1 MDDRQKKLKDI
12 EIENFIWIIYIGII
26 FMSWYANSV
35 EKKFLLYND
44 EKSRREY
51 QNMMI
56 LIFTILFFVYLYFA
70 KDSYDTMKELNEY
83 DTEKKKILVKASF
96 IGSLLILI
104 SGIIFL
110 GIAITDDQIETEI
123 AFN

>member
-12 EIENFIWIIYIGII
+12 EIENFIWIIYIVII
-26 FMSWYANSV
+26 FMSWYTNSV

>member
-51 QNMMI
+51 QNMII

>member
-12 EIENFIWIIYIGII
+12 EIENFIWIIYIVII